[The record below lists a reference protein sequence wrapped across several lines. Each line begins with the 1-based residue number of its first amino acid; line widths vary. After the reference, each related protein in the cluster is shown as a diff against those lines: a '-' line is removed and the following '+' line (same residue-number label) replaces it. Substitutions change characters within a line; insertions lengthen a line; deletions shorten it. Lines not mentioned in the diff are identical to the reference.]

1 MRMEPPL
8 LRNPTHKRRE
18 AGYDENG
25 IDKIM
30 RKPTPADA
38 LEYHSRPPHGK
49 LEIVPTK
56 PCSTARDLSLAYTP
70 GVAEPCRAIQANP
83 DDAFLYTGRGNL
95 VAVITNGTAV
105 LGLGNIGALAGKPV
119 MEGKAL
125 LFKRFADLDA
135 IDIELATEDPELFI
149 QAVKL
154 MEPSFGGIN
163 LEDIRAPECFL
174 IEERLRREMKIPVF
188 HDDQHGTAIITG
200 AALINALSLGNKKI
214 EDVRIVFSGAGAAA
228 IATARFYRQLGAKRE
243 NIIMADIYGVIR
255 ADRTP
260 PPNSIQEEFVVPTEA
275 RTLAEAM
282 VDADVFVGLS
292 AARVVSPEMVKRMA
306 PNPIIFALAN
316 PDPEISYEEAKAARP
331 DAIVATGRS
340 DYPNQVNNVLGFPFL
355 FRGAL
360 DARATEIN
368 EAMKI
373 AASNALAALARED
386 VPDGVAK
393 AYSDTVF
400 RFGPEYLIPKP
411 VDSRVLLRVAPAV
424 ARAAMESGV
433 ARVQLDLNS
442 YREKLEARLG
452 KSREMMRIV
461 FNKAKADPRCILLAE
476 GEHEKMIR
484 AALELSDERIAIP
497 ILLGDPEVIAKRA
510 ASMHLDLRNVEVVDP
525 ATFPER
531 ERYVDRLLALRER
544 KGITRREAEELLLKP
559 DYFAAVAV
567 EMDEADGMISG
578 LTTHYSEGLRPPLQ
592 IIRTAPGTKKAAG
605 VYMVTTRHRVL
616 FFADTTVNIEPDSET
631 LAEIAILTARL
642 AQSFDIEP
650 RIAMLSFSNFGS
662 VSHPRATKV
671 RQAVEILRAREP
683 SLHVDGEMQA
693 NTALVEE
700 ILEGTYP
707 FNRLGGEA
715 NVLIF
720 PSLEAGN
727 IGYKLVQQLAQAEVI
742 GPILVGMRKPI
753 HVMQRGD
760 EVKDIVNLAALAVV
774 EAQNRPPHKPLQS
787 GTGH

>member
-1 MRMEPPL
+1 
-8 LRNPTHKRRE
+8 
-18 AGYDENG
+18 
-25 IDKIM
+25 M
-30 RKPTPADA
+30 RKPTPEDA

-70 GVAEPCRAIQANP
+70 GVAEPCRAIQKNP

-200 AALINALSLGNKKI
+200 AALMNALSLGNKRI

-243 NIIMADIYGVIR
+243 NIVMADIHGVIR

-275 RTLAEAM
+275 HTLAEAL

-292 AARVVSPEMVKRMA
+292 AAGVVSAEMVKRMA

-316 PDPEISYEEAKAARP
+316 PDPEIGYEEAKAARP

-424 ARAAMESGV
+424 AKAAMDSGV
-433 ARVQLDLNS
+433 ARVQLDLNT

-452 KSREMMRIV
+452 KSHQMMRIV
-461 FNKAKADPRCILLAE
+461 FNKAKTDPRCILLAE

-484 AALELSDERIAIP
+484 AALELSEERIAIP
-497 ILLGDPEVIAKRA
+497 ILLGDPEVIAQRA
-510 ASMHLDLRNVEVVDP
+510 ASMHLDLRNVQVLDP

-559 DYFAAVAV
+559 DYFAAIAV

-578 LTTHYSEGLRPPLQ
+578 LTTHYSEGLLPPLQ

-662 VSHPRATKV
+662 VRHPRATKV
-671 RQAVEILRAREP
+671 QQAVEILRAREP

-774 EAQNRPPHKPLQS
+774 EAQSHPPHKPLQLANS
-787 GTGH
+787 NI